1 MSGDPN
7 TTFSRCLT
15 DEWWR
20 AGLVHAVLSPGSRS
34 APMALA
40 LAEHPGVNLHV
51 NEDERSASFL
61 ALGLAKA
68 SGRPVAL
75 LCTSG
80 TAAANFH
87 PAVLEAHHASVP
99 LLVCTAD
106 RPPELRGVG
115 APQTVDQAHL
125 FGGATHWYAEPETPA
140 VGQQP
145 STWRSLAA
153 RAWAEAQG
161 PPAGP
166 VHLNLPF
173 REPLVPDGG
182 DRPPFELGGR
192 PDGRPWMAV
201 DRGRGVDDEV
211 VARLASRL
219 EGMERGVLVSGFGA
233 GLRPGGLDGLAR
245 VTGWPTLADPVSNLR
260 SGPHT
265 ISTYDALARVESVAT
280 ALRPELV
287 LRVGA
292 PLTSKSAMSWLA
304 SAPTVVVDPRQSWA
318 DPEGVADT
326 VVLGDA
332 QAFVDTLA
340 ERIDAPLI
348 NTGWRREWES
358 AERKARTAIDAVLD
372 GWSTP
377 FEGRIA
383 RDVMGALPEES
394 ALVVASSM
402 PIRDIES
409 FAAPR
414 DGVTVFAN
422 RGVNG
427 IDGFV
432 STSLGVA
439 AARPWSTTVAL
450 VGDLC
455 FLHDSNG
462 LSGAARSGV
471 DTVFVVVDNNGG
483 GVFSFLPQ
491 ARLPEHF
498 ETLFGTPVDMDLPRL
513 ANAYGVAHTAVE
525 AADGL
530 VPAVA
535 DAVEAGGVRVVCVR
549 TDRTDNVDRHR
560 RVVAEVERAFTE

>member
-7 TTFSRCLT
+7 TAFSRCLT

-40 LAEHPGVNLHV
+40 FAEHPGVTLHV
-51 NEDERSASFL
+51 HIDERSASFF

-106 RPPELRGVG
+106 RPPELREVG
-115 APQTVDQAHL
+115 APQTVDQARL
-125 FGGATHWYAEPETPA
+125 FGGAAHWYAEPETPA
-140 VGQQP
+140 VGQPP

-153 RAWAEAQG
+153 RAWAEAVG
-161 PPAGP
+161 PQPGP
-166 VHLNLPF
+166 VHLNLPW
-173 REPLVPDGG
+173 REPLVPDGD
-182 DRPPFELGGR
+182 DRPSFDVGGR

-201 DRGRGVDDEV
+201 ERGRRLDDEV

-219 EGMERGVLVSGFGA
+219 AGTERGVLLAGFGA
-233 GLRPGGLDGLAR
+233 GLGPGGLDGLAR
-245 VTGWPTLADPVSNLR
+245 ATGWPILADPVSNLR
-260 SGPHT
+260 AGPHAV
-265 ISTYDALARVESVAT
+265 STYDALARVDPAAA

-287 LRVGA
+287 FRVGA
-292 PLTSKSAMSWLA
+292 PLTSKFAMSWLA
-304 SAPTVVVDPRQSWA
+304 STPTVVVDPRQSWA
-318 DPEGVADT
+318 DPDRAADT
-326 VVLGDA
+326 IVLGDA
-332 QAFVDTLA
+332 QPLVDALA
-340 ERIDAPLI
+340 KRIDAPRTD
-348 NTGWRREWES
+348 TGWWRQWES
-358 AERKARTAIDAVLD
+358 AERQARTVIDGVLD
-372 GWSTP
+372 RWSTP
-377 FEGRIA
+377 FEGRVA

-394 ALVVASSM
+394 AFVVASSM
-402 PIRDIES
+402 PVRDVES

-432 STSLGVA
+432 STALGVA

-455 FLHDSNG
+455 FLHDTNG
-462 LSGAARSGV
+462 LSGAARRGV

-498 ETLFGTPVDMDLPRL
+498 ETLFGTPVDVDLTRL
-513 ANAYGVAHTAVE
+513 ADAYDVPHTAVE
-525 AADGL
+525 RADGL
-530 VPAVA
+530 VSAVA
-535 DAVEAGGVRVVCVR
+535 DAVAAGGVRVVHVR
-549 TDRTDNVDRHR
+549 TDRTDNVERHR
-560 RVVAEVERAFTE
+560 RVAADVERAFTE

>member
-7 TTFSRCLT
+7 TAFSRCLT

-40 LAEHPGVNLHV
+40 FAEHPGVTLHV
-51 NEDERSASFL
+51 HIDERSASFF

-106 RPPELRGVG
+106 RPPELRDVG
-115 APQTVDQAHL
+115 APQTVDQARL
-125 FGGATHWYAEPETPA
+125 FGGAAHWYAEPETPA
-140 VGQQP
+140 VGQPP

-153 RAWAEAQG
+153 RAWAEAVG
-161 PPAGP
+161 PQPALCTSTCP
-166 VHLNLPF
+166 W
-173 REPLVPDGG
+173 REPLVPDGD
-182 DRPPFELGGR
+182 DRPSFDVGGR

-201 DRGRGVDDEV
+201 ERGRRLDDEV

-219 EGMERGVLVSGFGA
+219 AGTERGVLLAGFGA
-233 GLRPGGLDGLAR
+233 GLGPGGLDGLAR
-245 VTGWPTLADPVSNLR
+245 ATGWPILADPVSNLR
-260 SGPHT
+260 AGPHAV
-265 ISTYDALARVESVAT
+265 STYDALARVDPAAA
-280 ALRPELV
+280 ALRPELAF
-287 LRVGA
+287 RVGA
-292 PLTSKSAMSWLA
+292 PLTSKFAMSWLA
-304 SAPTVVVDPRQSWA
+304 STPTVVVDPRQSWA
-318 DPEGVADT
+318 DPDRAADT
-326 VVLGDA
+326 IVLGDA
-332 QAFVDTLA
+332 EPLVDALA
-340 ERIDAPLI
+340 KRIDAPRTD
-348 NTGWRREWES
+348 TGWWRNGRAPSDRPGRSSTVCW
-358 AERKARTAIDAVLD
+358 TA
-372 GWSTP
+372 GPTP
-377 FEGRIA
+377 FEGRVA

-402 PIRDIES
+402 PVRDLES

-432 STSLGVA
+432 STALGVA

-455 FLHDSNG
+455 FLHDTNG
-462 LSGAARSGV
+462 LSGGSPARRRHGLR
-471 DTVFVVVDNNGG
+471 GG
-483 GVFSFLPQ
+483 GQQRRRRLLLP
-491 ARLPEHF
+491 AASPGLPEHF
-498 ETLFGTPVDMDLPRL
+498 ETLFGTPVDMDLTRL
-513 ANAYGVAHTAVE
+513 ADAYDVPHTAVE
-525 AADGL
+525 HADGL
-530 VPAVA
+530 RLGRRRRRGGRRG
-535 DAVEAGGVRVVCVR
+535 AG
-549 TDRTDNVDRHR
+549 
-560 RVVAEVERAFTE
+560 RARAH

>member
-7 TTFSRCLT
+7 TAFSRCLT

-20 AGLVHAVLSPGSRS
+20 AGLADAVLSPGSRS

-40 LAEHPGVNLHV
+40 LADHPGVNLHV
-51 NEDERSASFL
+51 HVDERSASFM

-87 PAVLEAHHASVP
+87 PAVLEAHRSSVP

-125 FGGATHWYAEPETPA
+125 FGGSIHWYAEPETPA
-140 VGQQP
+140 VGQPP

-153 RAWAEAQG
+153 RAWTEALG

-173 REPLVPDGG
+173 REPLVPDDD
-182 DRPPFELGGR
+182 DRPPFESGGR

-201 DRGRGVDDEV
+201 ERGRRVDDEV
-211 VARLASRL
+211 VARLAARL
-219 EGMERGVLVSGFGA
+219 EGTERGVLVGGFGA

-245 VTGWPTLADPVSNLR
+245 VTGWPILADPVSNLR
-260 SGPHT
+260 SGLHAV
-265 ISTYDALARVESVAT
+265 STYDAIARVDAAAA

-292 PLTSKSAMSWLA
+292 PLTSKSTMSWLA
-304 SAPTVVVDPRQSWA
+304 SIPTVVVDPGQSWA
-318 DPEGVADT
+318 DPERIADT

-332 QAFVDTLA
+332 RAFVDALA
-340 ERIDAPLI
+340 ERIEAPRI
-348 NTGWRREWES
+348 KTGWRREWES
-358 AERKARTAIDAVLD
+358 AERQARWAIDGVLD

-377 FEGRIA
+377 FEGRVA
-383 RDVMGALPEES
+383 RDVMGALPDES

-402 PIRDIES
+402 PIRDLES

-414 DGVTVFAN
+414 DGVIVFAN

-432 STSLGVA
+432 STALGVA
-439 AARPWSTTVAL
+439 AARPWSATVAL

-462 LSGAARSGV
+462 LSGAARRGV
-471 DTVFVVVDNNGG
+471 DTVFVVLDNNGG

-498 ETLFGTPVDMDLPRL
+498 ETLFGTPVDMDLVRL

-525 AADGL
+525 SADDL

-535 DAVEAGGVRVVCVR
+535 EAIDVGGVRMVHVR

-560 RVVAEVERAFTE
+560 RVAAEVERAFTE

>member
-51 NEDERSASFL
+51 HVDERSASFL

-173 REPLVPDGG
+173 REPLVPDDG

-201 DRGRGVDDEV
+201 DRGRGVDEEV

-245 VTGWPTLADPVSNLR
+245 VTGWPILADPVSNLR
-260 SGPHT
+260 TGPHA

-332 QAFVDTLA
+332 QAFVDAVA

-348 NTGWRREWES
+348 NVGWREEWES
-358 AERKARTAIDAVLD
+358 AERKARTAIDGVLD

-377 FEGRIA
+377 FEGRVA

-402 PIRDIES
+402 PIRDLES
-409 FAAPR
+409 FAVPR
-414 DGVTVFAN
+414 AGVTVFAN

-513 ANAYGVAHTAVE
+513 ADAYDVPHTAVD

-530 VPAVA
+530 APAVA
-535 DAVEAGGVRVVCVR
+535 DAVEAGGVRVVYVR

-560 RVVAEVERAFTE
+560 LVVAEVERAFTE

>member
-7 TTFSRCLT
+7 TAFSRCLS

-40 LAEHPGVNLHV
+40 LAEHPGVTLHV
-51 NEDERSASFL
+51 HVDERSASFF

-80 TAAANFH
+80 TAAANLH

-140 VGQQP
+140 VGQSA

-166 VHLNLPF
+166 VHLNLPL
-173 REPLVPDGG
+173 REPLVPDDD
-182 DRPPFELGGR
+182 DRPSFELGGR

-201 DRGRGVDDEV
+201 ERGRRVDDEG

-219 EGMERGVLVSGFGA
+219 AGTERGVLIAGFGA
-233 GLRPGGLDGLAR
+233 GLRPGGLDGLAHA
-245 VTGWPTLADPVSNLR
+245 TGWPILADPVSNLR
-260 SGPHT
+260 AGPHAV
-265 ISTYDALARVESVAT
+265 STYDALARVAPVAA

-287 LRVGA
+287 FRVGA
-292 PLTSKSAMSWLA
+292 PLTSKFAMSWLA
-304 SAPTVVVDPRQSWA
+304 STPMVVVDPRQSWA
-318 DPEGVADT
+318 DPERAADT

-332 QAFVDTLA
+332 QPFVDALA
-340 ERIDAPLI
+340 ERIGASRTD
-348 NTGWRREWES
+348 TGWCRQWRS
-358 AERKARTAIDAVLD
+358 AERQARTAMDGVLD
-372 GWSTP
+372 RWSTP
-377 FEGRIA
+377 FEGRVA

-394 ALVVASSM
+394 AFVVASSM
-402 PIRDIES
+402 PVRDIES

-414 DGVTVFAN
+414 GGVTVFAN

-432 STSLGVA
+432 STALGVA
-439 AARPWSTTVAL
+439 TARPWSTTVAL

-455 FLHDSNG
+455 FLHDTNG
-462 LSGAARSGV
+462 LSGAVRRGV

-491 ARLPEHF
+491 SRLPEHF
-498 ETLFGTPVDMDLPRL
+498 ETLFGTPVDMDLARL
-513 ANAYGVAHTAVE
+513 ADAYELPHTAVGD
-525 AADGL
+525 ADGL

-535 DAVEAGGVRVVCVR
+535 DAVEAGGVRVVHVP

-560 RVVAEVERAFTE
+560 RVAAEVERAFTE

>member
-51 NEDERSASFL
+51 HVDERSASFL

-115 APQTVDQAHL
+115 APQAVDQAHL

-161 PPAGP
+161 PPGGP

-173 REPLVPDGG
+173 REPLVPDDG

-219 EGMERGVLVSGFGA
+219 ERMERGVVVSGFGA

-245 VTGWPTLADPVSNLR
+245 VTGWPILADPVSNLR
-260 SGPHT
+260 TGPHS
-265 ISTYDALARVESVAT
+265 ISTYDALARVESLAT

-304 SAPTVVVDPRQSWA
+304 STPTVVVDPRQSWA

-332 QAFVDTLA
+332 QVFVDALA

-348 NTGWRREWES
+348 NAGWRREWES
-358 AERKARTAIDAVLD
+358 AERKARTAIDGVLD

-377 FEGRIA
+377 FEGRVA

-402 PIRDIES
+402 PIRDLES

-414 DGVTVFAN
+414 DGVTVYAN

-513 ANAYGVAHTAVE
+513 ADAYDVPHTAVD

-535 DAVEAGGVRVVCVR
+535 DAVEAGGVRVVHVR

>member
-51 NEDERSASFL
+51 HVDERSASFL

-173 REPLVPDGG
+173 REPLVPDDG

-201 DRGRGVDDEV
+201 DRGRGVDEEV

-245 VTGWPTLADPVSNLR
+245 VTGWPILADPVSNLR
-260 SGPHT
+260 TGPHA

-332 QAFVDTLA
+332 QAFVDAVA

-348 NTGWRREWES
+348 NAGWREEWES
-358 AERKARTAIDAVLD
+358 AERKARTAIDGVLD

-402 PIRDIES
+402 PIRDLES

-513 ANAYGVAHTAVE
+513 ADAYDVPHTAVE

-535 DAVEAGGVRVVCVR
+535 DAVEAGGVRVVYVR

-560 RVVAEVERAFTE
+560 LVVAEVERAFTE

>member
-15 DEWWR
+15 DEWCR
-20 AGLVHAVLSPGSRS
+20 AGLVDAVLSPGSRS

-40 LAEHPGVNLHV
+40 LAEHPGVSLHV
-51 NEDERSASFL
+51 HVDERSASFL

-87 PAVLEAHHASVP
+87 PAVLEAHHSSVP
-99 LLVCTAD
+99 LVVCTAD

-125 FGGATHWYAEPETPA
+125 FGGATRWYAEPETPA
-140 VGQQP
+140 AGQQP

-153 RAWAEAQG
+153 RAWAEALG
-161 PPAGP
+161 PPPGP

-173 REPLVPDGG
+173 REPLVPDDG

-192 PDGRPWMAV
+192 PDGRPWMGV
-201 DRGRGVDDEV
+201 ERGRQVDDEV

-219 EGMERGVLVSGFGA
+219 QGTERGVLLSGFGA

-245 VTGWPTLADPVSNLR
+245 VTRWPILADPVSNLR
-260 SGPHT
+260 TGPHA
-265 ISTYDALARVESVAT
+265 ISTYDALARVEAAT
-280 ALRPELV
+280 AALRPELV

-304 SAPTVVVDPRQSWA
+304 STPTVVVDPRRSWA

-326 VVLGDA
+326 VVLGDGRA
-332 QAFVDTLA
+332 LVDALA
-340 ERIDAPLI
+340 ERIDAPRI
-348 NTGWRREWES
+348 DTGWRQEWES
-358 AERKARTAIDAVLD
+358 AEQKARTAIDDVLD

-377 FEGRIA
+377 FEGRVA

-402 PIRDIES
+402 PIRDLES

-414 DGVTVFAN
+414 GGVTVFAN

-432 STSLGVA
+432 STALGVA

-462 LSGAARSGV
+462 LSGAARCGV

-491 ARLPEHF
+491 AQLPEHF
-498 ETLFGTPVDMDLPRL
+498 ETLFGTPVDTDLARL
-513 ANAYGVAHTAVE
+513 ADAYHVAHTAVE

-535 DAVEAGGVRVVCVR
+535 DAVEAGGVRVVHVR